1 MGMGLVLVFDKRLLD
16 AHFPSLHSLT
26 FMLGIVCSFQGILVL
41 TIGLMVFG
49 MPHLGY
55 LSLAWSSGA
64 VMGLGLAI
72 YFWGL
77 TFEEVSRV
85 SPIFGT
91 APLFAA
97 LLAVFF
103 LAEELTGIQWAGI
116 FTIVLGASLLSFR
129 PTPSRRGFIG
139 GKGLAIFFVG
149 ALLAGGA
156 LVLNKQAS
164 SGLSVWALY
173 ACYSFGIG
181 FSLTMSSLRRT
192 LIPQLKNVV
201 RDKVAMR
208 LFLIVELGLAGIFVV
223 LLQMAIKLGPVSV
236 IGGILAARSL
246 FVLIFSTLLSTRYWN
261 LLNEPL
267 DKQTLALKSFSTV
280 LIVAGLI
287 SLAVY

>member
-1 MGMGLVLVFDKRLLD
+1 MGMGLVLVLDKRLLD

-26 FMLGIVCSFQGILVL
+26 FMLGIVGLFQGILVL
-41 TIGLMVFG
+41 TIGSMVFG
-49 MPHLGY
+49 MPNLGY
-55 LSLAWSSGA
+55 MSLAWSAGA

-91 APLFAA
+91 APLFSA
-97 LLAVFF
+97 LLAVIF
-103 LAEELTGIQWAGI
+103 LSEEMTGIQWVGI
-116 FTIVLGASLLSFR
+116 LVIVLGASLLSFR
-129 PTPSRRGFIG
+129 PTPGRRGFIG
-139 GKGLAIFFVG
+139 SKELGIFFVG
-149 ALLAGGA
+149 ALLVGGA

-164 SGLSVWALY
+164 SGLSVWALF

-181 FSLTMSSLRRT
+181 FSLTMSSIRPT
-192 LIPQLKNVV
+192 LIPQLINVV
-201 RDKVAMR
+201 RDKVAIQ
-208 LFLIVELGLAGIFVV
+208 LFLIVEVALASIFIV
-223 LLQMAIKLGPVSV
+223 LMQMSIKLGPVSV

-280 LIVAGLI
+280 LIVVGLV